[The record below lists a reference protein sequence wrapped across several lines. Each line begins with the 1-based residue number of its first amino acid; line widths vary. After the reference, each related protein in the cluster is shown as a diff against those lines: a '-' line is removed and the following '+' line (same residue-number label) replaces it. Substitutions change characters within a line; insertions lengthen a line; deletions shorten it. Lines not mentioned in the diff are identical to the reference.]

1 MELKK
6 SEKANIEKYRSIFI
20 EVGLLFALGFALLA
34 FEWQVAP
41 KVEEKEDTQIQIAVE
56 EEIVPI
62 TRADEPPPPAPPE
75 PPKVT
80 DILDIVSD
88 DVHVETNIDINIEA
102 DQTTEIVPVVFTEV
116 AAVEDEE
123 EAMVFTIVEDMPL
136 FNGKVAEEGFRDYVL
151 KNTQYPAVAQEN
163 GISGRVFV
171 EFTINQRGELVD
183 AKITRGVDPLL
194 DAESLRVIRSSPA
207 WTPGKQRG
215 KNVKVKYTFPVVFKL
230 NN

>member
-6 SEKANIEKYRSIFI
+6 SDKANLDKNRGLFI
-20 EVGLLFALGFALLA
+20 EIGLLIALGFVFLA
-34 FEWQVAP
+34 FEWKVAP
-41 KVEEKEDTQIQIAVE
+41 KVEEKEEGPAVAAIE

-62 TRADEPPPPAPPE
+62 TRQDEPPPPPPE

-80 DILDIVSD
+80 DILDIVAD
-88 DVHVETNIDINIEA
+88 DVQVDNNIDINIEA
-102 DQTTEIVPVVFTEV
+102 DQTTEITPVVFTETV
-116 AAVEDEE
+116 VEE
-123 EAMVFTIVEDMPL
+123 EEEEQVFTIVEDMPL
-136 FNGKVAEEGFRDYVL
+136 FNGKVAEEGFREYVG
-151 KNTQYPAVAQEN
+151 KNTDYPPVAQEN

-171 EFTINQRGELVD
+171 EFTINQKGELVD

-194 DAESLRVIRSSPA
+194 DAEALRVIRSSPK

-215 KNVKVKYTFPVVFKL
+215 KTVKVKYTFPVVFKL